1 MTLGLWLLL
10 GLAAYGLLAARRRPA
25 PPVTL

>member
-10 GLAAYGLLAARRRPA
+10 GLTLYGLLAARRRPA
-25 PPVTL
+25 NALTH

>member
-10 GLAAYGLLAARRRPA
+10 GLTAYGLLAARPRLA
-25 PPVTL
+25 STATH